1 LRNIWN
7 ANRTFAK
14 AKQLLSI
21 FDMTPESMGIAQ
33 EKDHE
38 FFTSEELDAI
48 LEDE

>member
-33 EKDHE
+33 EKVGIE
-38 FFTSEELDAI
+38 VSEWFLLKTV
-48 LEDE
+48 LE